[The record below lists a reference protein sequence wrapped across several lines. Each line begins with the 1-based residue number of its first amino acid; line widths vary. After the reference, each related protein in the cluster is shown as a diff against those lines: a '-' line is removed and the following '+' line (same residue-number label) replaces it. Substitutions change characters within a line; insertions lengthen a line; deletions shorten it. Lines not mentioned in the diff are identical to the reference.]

1 MHRSILLEEFHVSL
15 SAPGRLP
22 DTRYVAMRRTVSS
35 HAFRDQLRRALRDV
49 LKNYPALKNVRLTV
63 SW

>member
-1 MHRSILLEEFHVSL
+1 MLLEEFHVSV

-22 DTRYVAMRRTVSS
+22 DARYVAMRRTITSP
-35 HAFRDQLRRALRDV
+35 AFRARLRRAVRDL
-49 LKNYPALKNVRLTV
+49 LKHYPSLQKVRCTV